1 VIAVSLFWLFGF
13 ALLGWLI
20 FKIAERMELN
30 GYGSVLWPNRHKK

>member
-20 FKIAERMELN
+20 FKIAERM
-30 GYGSVLWPNRHKK
+30 